1 MRICFYR
8 LAPMVCGLL
17 LCSLVLCLAPLAS
30 AQSPRGGDSGDSRG
44 GGSRGGEGGWSRGG
58 GSGGGRS
65 GGRSEGGWGG
75 GGSRGG
81 WSGGGGERGGG
92 ERGGFNPAE
101 MLKRF
106 DRNGNNMIDPEE
118 AQGPA
123 QFFLQRLAQNNPEID
138 LTKPVPID
146 KLVGEM
152 DRMRGGSGSSGGQGG
167 GAESQE
173 SKLPELLVPDFSL
186 KTTPEPLPGFG
197 ASGSLFN
204 VKVEERDLKE
214 ADDRMRRYDA
224 NKDGMLDAEE
234 LKRGRWSDDPMQFDR
249 NRDGKLSKSELA
261 VRYAQRRVAEQTAQ
275 QNEQGQRND
284 PRSGRGGDS
293 RGWNR
298 SDNRPEETAEPVS
311 RFGDAKS
318 YRSTVAAG
326 SRVSGLPDFFARSD
340 VNADG
345 QVTMNEFSSSWD
357 AETLAEFQKWDL
369 NGDGVIL
376 PSECIAALAGGAR
389 VSGITAGGAPAAST
403 DAGKQGGDST
413 SASSSA
419 PGGPEMEWAK
429 RQIGKYDTNG
439 DGQLTA
445 NEWKAMLVD
454 PSAADTNGDG
464 VITADEYAAFRA
476 K

>member
-1 MRICFYR
+1 MRTYLYP
-8 LAPMVCGLL
+8 LAPA
-17 LCSLVLCLAPLAS
+17 LCWLVGCLASPTLAQ
-30 AQSPRGGDSGDSRG
+30 AQRGGGDSG
-44 GGSRGGEGGWSRGG
+44 GSSGGWSRSGDSG
-58 GSGGGRS
+58 GSWDR
-65 GGRSEGGWGG
+65 GGRSESSWRGSSSRSGSDRGG
-75 GGSRGG
+75 GGD
-81 WSGGGGERGGG
+81 
-92 ERGGFNPAE
+92 RGGFNPAE

-123 QFFLQRLAQNNPEID
+123 QFFLQRLAQNNPSID

-152 DRMRGGSGSSGGQGG
+152 DRMRGGSSSSSGGD
-167 GAESQE
+167 AESQA

-186 KTTPEPLPGFG
+186 KTVIEPLPGFG
-197 ASGSLFN
+197 AGSTLFN
-204 VKVEERDLKE
+204 IKVEERDTKE
-214 ADDRMRRYDA
+214 AEDRIRRYDS
-224 NKDGMLDAEE
+224 NKDGLLDAEE
-234 LKRGRWSDDPMQFDR
+234 LKRGRWSDDPMQYDR

-261 VRYAQRRVAEQTAQ
+261 VRYAQRRVTEQAAQ
-275 QNEQGQRND
+275 QSQQGQRND
-284 PRSGRGGDS
+284 SRSGRGGDS
-293 RGWNR
+293 RGWTR
-298 SDNRPEETAEPVS
+298 SDNRPEEEAKEPVS

-318 YRSTVAAG
+318 YRSTTSA
-326 SRVSGLPDFFARSD
+326 SSKTSGLPDFFARSD

-389 VSGITAGGAPAAST
+389 VSGMTAGGSSAAGT
-403 DAGKQGGDST
+403 DADNGQVT
-413 SASSSA
+413 SSSAARSA
-419 PGGPEMEWAK
+419 PGGPELEWAK
-429 RQIGKYDTNG
+429 RQIGKYDSNS

-454 PSAADTNGDG
+454 PSAADTDGDG
-464 VITADEYAAFRA
+464 VITAEEYAAFRA